1 MLSKKY
7 YKIIAQ
13 CIKDS
18 SVEVVDE
25 TTQDGLSTMYLDKEV
40 FMWDISRALK
50 KDNSLFNR
58 STFYDACDD

>member
-1 MLSKKY
+1 MLSRKY
-7 YKIIAQ
+7 YKMIAQ

-25 TTQDGLSTMYLDKEV
+25 TTQDGNSTMYLDKDV
-40 FMWDISRALK
+40 FMWDLSRALK

-58 STFYDACDD
+58 STFYEACD

>member
-1 MLSKKY
+1 MLTKKY
-7 YKIIAQ
+7 SKIIAQ

-58 STFYDACDD
+58 STFYDACD

>member
-1 MLSKKY
+1 MLTKKY

-58 STFYDACDD
+58 STFYDACD